1 MKFLAPLLVFV
12 VLATLIA
19 TGIALAATNGSAVLL
34 LIAVAIFV
42 GLFVKF
48 GCLSH

>member
-1 MKFLAPLLVFV
+1 MKFVAPLLVFV
-12 VLATLIA
+12 VLGTLITA
-19 TGIALAATNGSAVLL
+19 GIVLAATKGSAVLL